1 MINELCV
8 QPGVRHCCLKA
19 SKSRPTCF
27 ALTARCGLWPRLW
40 KVPQYKNACKRHSTS
55 WYTRTHTHTHYIH
68 SIASFT
74 QSWTHFSCYRENH
87 QRLPY
92 LTEILPYFF
101 QVLKTFSAHAHAHAN
116 THLLSCKRYSRSCT
130 HPGIKETIRDCHQT
144 NFNKVNTARTITS
157 FISPVQG
164 VEDFSPPLVAR
175 LLMKKMFFVVDRSGQ

>member
-8 QPGVRHCCLKA
+8 QPGVRHCCLEA

-40 KVPQYKNACKRHSTS
+40 IVPQYKNACKRHSTS

-101 QVLKTFSAHAHAHAN
+101 
-116 THLLSCKRYSRSCT
+116 RYSRLSAHT
-130 HPGIKETIRDCHQT
+130 HTHTQTHIYSVASATHARAHILASRKLLETVIRQISTRSILPGPLQVLSHQFKEWKTFHLLL
-144 NFNKVNTARTITS
+144 S
-157 FISPVQG
+157 
-164 VEDFSPPLVAR
+164 LV
-175 LLMKKMFFVVDRSGQ
+175 F